1 MPNYEAFIEMEARNP
16 PRTLPTGLIA
26 GFARVAGVPNTP
38 NTKSYF
44 ASAVD
49 AIQRCREDQRCIG
62 VSAQR
67 MFYRSDVGSAGRVD
81 IVPGRPGEDA
91 AYMKH

>member
-1 MPNYEAFIEMEARNP
+1 MDSRNP
-16 PRTLPTGLIA
+16 PRALPTGLIT

-44 ASAVD
+44 ASAAE
-49 AIQRCREDQRCIG
+49 AIQRCRADANCIG

-67 MFYRSDVGSAGRVD
+67 MFYRPDVGSAGHPGR
-81 IVPGRPGEDA
+81 IEITKGRPGEEA
-91 AYMKH
+91 SYVKH